1 MNMVRGCRGQDRT
14 GWTDMT
20 FEGNSKKDISI
31 IFVIPPISSG
41 LEFQQPQ
48 QHYLQHSPWRRPLLS
63 SLIQISITF
72 FLLGDGIRECLD
84 NPQ

>member
-1 MNMVRGCRGQDRT
+1 
-14 GWTDMT
+14 MT
-20 FEGNSKKDISI
+20 FEGNSRKDIYI
-31 IFVIPPISSG
+31 IGGIAPISTG

-48 QHYLQHSPWRRPLLS
+48 QHYLQHLPLRRPLLS

-72 FLLGDGIRECLD
+72 FYLGDGIRESLD